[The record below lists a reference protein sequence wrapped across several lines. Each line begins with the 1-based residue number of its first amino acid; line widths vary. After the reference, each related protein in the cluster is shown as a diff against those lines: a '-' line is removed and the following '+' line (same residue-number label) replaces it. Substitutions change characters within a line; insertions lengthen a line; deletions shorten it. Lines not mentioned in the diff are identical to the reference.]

1 MISNYRL
8 TPEDQHSMVQGGVDF
23 VVLETETTKGALQSA
38 TLRFHM
44 EDGRIEY
51 KKLVRPGATRTT
63 N

>member
-1 MISNYRL
+1 
-8 TPEDQHSMVQGGVDF
+8 MVQGGVDF